1 MIRMIRVKSVKNAKR
16 IVLTVLTD
24 LTGGLASGCV
34 THFEKIEGFSNMP
47 RGGKRQGSGRK
58 KGVPNKITADVKQAI
73 LEAFSALGG
82 VEYLKR
88 VAITDPKSFCALLG
102 KIVPVK
108 VESKD
113 SPPMIMA
120 TIDRPPEETRE
131 QWLARRYR
139 ELGVTT
145 TALLPGNGRSKS

>member
-1 MIRMIRVKSVKNAKR
+1 M
-16 IVLTVLTD
+16 
-24 LTGGLASGCV
+24 
-34 THFEKIEGFSNMP
+34 
-47 RGGKRQGSGRK
+47 
-58 KGVPNKITADVKQAI
+58 
-73 LEAFSALGG
+73 EAFSALGG

-102 KIVPVK
+102 KVVPVK
-108 VESKD
+108 VESED

-139 ELGVTT
+139 ELGVITT
-145 TALLPGNGRSKS
+145 TALAPGNGRDKS